1 MTKATNPHRKIGYV
15 RVSDNE
21 QNEALQVDALKHAGC
36 SAIYGDHGVSGSQVS
51 RKGLKA
57 ILSDLE
63 AGDTLVVWKL
73 DRLGRSTLHLL
84 KLVDDLRKRGVF
96 FQAVTQG
103 IDTSTPVGRMVY
115 GHLAVNAE
123 FELEQI
129 RERTKAGMAAAKA
142 RGVHVG
148 RPRKLSQG
156 QISRARLILSLNA
169 SDLQSISKAYGVS
182 AKTLKRA
189 IDNKSTL

>member
-1 MTKATNPHRKIGYV
+1 MTNAKNSNRKIGYV

-57 ILSDLE
+57 VLSDLE

-84 KLVDDLRKRGVF
+84 KLVDDLRKRDIF
-96 FQAVTQG
+96 FQAITQG

-142 RGVHVG
+142 RGVHIG
-148 RPRKLSQG
+148 RPKKLTKAQIRKA
-156 QISRARLILSLNA
+156 RARLNVDLDDLKSLS
-169 SDLQSISKAYGVS
+169 KHFGVS
-182 AKTLKRA
+182 PKTLKRA
-189 IDNKSTL
+189 IDSIAPL